1 MKRVYK
7 VTSSPALGTSIERI
21 RMDFIVLTWPL
32 IKVYLFP
39 ISVKFDFLIM
49 KLEDNND
56 ELNYDNKVCQL
67 RAITRAKDFLLSEW

>member
-1 MKRVYK
+1 
-7 VTSSPALGTSIERI
+7 
-21 RMDFIVLTWPL
+21 MDFIVLTLPL

-39 ISVKFDFLIM
+39 ISVKFYFLVM

-67 RAITRAKDFLLSEW
+67 RAITRAKVFLLSEW